1 MNDPLTIGILLSII
15 IIMMNEEVFRLLFL
29 ALELKRIEMEKGRII
44 VRTSYELFITK
55 TNDE

>member
-29 ALELKRIEMEKGRII
+29 ALELKRIEMEKGR
-44 VRTSYELFITK
+44 SLL
-55 TNDE
+55 